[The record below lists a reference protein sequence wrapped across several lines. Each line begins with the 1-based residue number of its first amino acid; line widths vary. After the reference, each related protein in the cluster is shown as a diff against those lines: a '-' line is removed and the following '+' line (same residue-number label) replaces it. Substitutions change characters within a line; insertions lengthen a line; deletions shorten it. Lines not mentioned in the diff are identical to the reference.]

1 MVAGMLMVGGDDD
14 DAYSSFRAHHRK
26 KNQLWVNVFFF
37 VSVFVRY
44 LA

>member
-26 KNQLWVNVFFF
+26 KPAVGECVFF